1 MNSWGRRRQRRPA
14 RSWSMGPIL
23 ARRRLGAGVD
33 DIRGLSDSAGDALFD
48 PCGRDR
54 AVVQARLTRVRTQP
68 IWSRTPSGPGGAPI
82 FIHRPRTGSGR
93 WSWYGLVSLPLMVRG
108 VLPPGIQDAR

>member
-1 MNSWGRRRQRRPA
+1 MTTA
-14 RSWSMGPIL
+14 TTATTTTATAM
-23 ARRRLGAGVD
+23 AGVD
-33 DIRGLSDSAGDALFD
+33 REELLPRYS
-48 PCGRDR
+48 
-54 AVVQARLTRVRTQP
+54 TQLAYR
-68 IWSRTPSGPGGAPI
+68 IESGGGAPI